1 MQLNHYWLKE
11 GISLFRF
18 YRLRLIL
25 SLISIMVGIG
35 AVCALCSINHIVALN
50 SEKVLTQFGQVP
62 FIATVVPRSNI
73 EKKKISQVL
82 SANKM
87 HSFCQNHDHK
97 ISMIPYQ
104 IAHQG
109 NKHIIIG
116 TLSGFDQQLGWP
128 LASGRRLHRLDE
140 QSKVAVVGQGV
151 QAKLKSLI
159 NISGSYVEVVGILG
173 NIEPSPL
180 LDFDPNDAIFIGM
193 EMLAR
198 LKPFPWVDSFI
209 VQSLSLP
216 LLSAEQHFTRLLNA
230 QLGNIEIFI
239 RDARLFQQALL
250 KQVNMTI
257 QMLKMIALTTLLLG
271 FLSIVNLLVIL
282 IDERKKEIGLR
293 LAVGATALDIGWLFL
308 REIML
313 LCSLGAILGIVFGH
327 LAAYIIVMKL
337 GLTYYF
343 GWLSWWIG
351 LPVSAAMGF
360 ISGILPI
367 YFAAKCP
374 PVKLLNA

>member
-1 MQLNHYWLKE
+1 MQLNYWLKE
-11 GISLFRF
+11 GVSLFRF

-25 SLISIMVGIG
+25 SLISITVGIG
-35 AVCALCSINHIVALN
+35 AVCALSSINHIVALN
-50 SEKVLTQFGQVP
+50 SEKVLSQFGQVP
-62 FIATVVPRSNI
+62 FIATVVPRTGI
-73 EKKKISQVL
+73 QKKKAAQSLGAKQ
-82 SANKM
+82 M
-87 HSFCQNHDHK
+87 FSFCNKHDNK
-97 ISMIPYQ
+97 ISIIPYQ
-104 IAHQG
+104 IASHE
-109 NKHIIIG
+109 KKKLIVG
-116 TLSGFDQQLGWP
+116 TLSGFDQHLGWP

-140 QSKVAVVGQGV
+140 QSKVAIVGQGV

-159 NISGSYVEVVGILG
+159 SISGNYVEVVGILG

-180 LDFDPNDAIFIGM
+180 LDFDPNYAIFIGI
-193 EMLAR
+193 ELLAR

-209 VQSLSLP
+209 VQTRQMP
-216 LLSAEQHFTRLLNA
+216 LLAAEQHFTRMLNA
-230 QLGNIEIFI
+230 ELGNIEIFI
-239 RDARLFQQALL
+239 RDAKVFQLALL

-271 FLSIVNLLVIL
+271 ALSIVNLLVIL
-282 IDERKKEIGLR
+282 VDERKKEIGLR
-293 LAVGATALDIGWLFL
+293 LAMGATAFDIGWLFL
-308 REIML
+308 REITL
-313 LCSLGAILGIVFGH
+313 LCSLGAALGIVFGH

-351 LPVSAAMGF
+351 LPVSVAMGF

-367 YFAAKCP
+367 YFAAKCH

>member
-1 MQLNHYWLKE
+1 MQLSYWLKE
-11 GISLFRF
+11 GLSLFRF

-25 SLISIMVGIG
+25 SIVSIIVGIG
-35 AVCALCSINHIVALN
+35 AVCALSSINHIVALN
-50 SEKVLTQFGQVP
+50 SEKMLAQFGQVP
-62 FIATVVPRSNI
+62 FIATVVPRTAAD
-73 EKKKISQVL
+73 KKKAEQALNAAQMFSLCQKHD
-82 SANKM
+82 NKI
-87 HSFCQNHDHK
+87 N
-97 ISMIPYQ
+97 IIPYQ
-104 IAHQG
+104 VVHHDKR
-109 NKHIIIG
+109 NMVVG
-116 TLSGFDQQLGWP
+116 TLNGFDESLNWP
-128 LASGRRLHRLDE
+128 LASGRRLHRLDL
-140 QSKVAVVGQGV
+140 QSKVAVVGQRV

-180 LDFDPNDAIFIGM
+180 LDFDPNDAIFIGI

-209 VQSLSLP
+209 VQSLSMP
-216 LLSAEQHFTRLLNA
+216 LLSAEQHFTKLLKSH
-230 QLGNIEIFI
+230 LGNIEIFI
-239 RDARLFQQALL
+239 RDAKVFQQALL

-293 LAVGATALDIGWLFL
+293 LAMGATAFDIGWLFL

-313 LCSLGAILGIVFGH
+313 LCCLGSVLGIVFGH

-343 GWLSWWIG
+343 GWLSWSIG

-367 YFAAKCP
+367 YFAANCH

>member
-1 MQLNHYWLKE
+1 MQVSYWLKE
-11 GISLFRF
+11 GLSLFRF
-18 YRLRLIL
+18 YRLRFIL
-25 SLISIMVGIG
+25 SIVSIIVGIG
-35 AVCALCSINHIVALN
+35 AVCALSSINHIVALN
-50 SEKVLTQFGQVP
+50 SEKMLAQFGQVP
-62 FIATVVPRSNI
+62 FIATVVPRTAAD
-73 EKKKISQVL
+73 KKKAEQALNAAQML
-82 SANKM
+82 SLCQKHDNKI
-87 HSFCQNHDHK
+87 N
-97 ISMIPYQ
+97 IIPYQ
-104 IAHQG
+104 VVHHDKR
-109 NKHIIIG
+109 NMVVG
-116 TLSGFDQQLGWP
+116 TLNGFDESLNWP
-128 LASGRRLHRLDE
+128 LASGRRLHRLDL
-140 QSKVAVVGQGV
+140 QSKVAVVGQRV

-180 LDFDPNDAIFIGM
+180 LDFDPNDAIFIGI

-209 VQSLSLP
+209 VQSLSMP
-216 LLSAEQHFTRLLNA
+216 LLSAEQHFTKLLKA
-230 QLGNIEIFI
+230 HLGNIEIFI
-239 RDARLFQQALL
+239 RDAKVFQLALL

-257 QMLKMIALTTLLLG
+257 QMLKMIALTTLMLG

-293 LAVGATALDIGWLFL
+293 LAMGATALDIGWLFL

-313 LCSLGAILGIVFGH
+313 LCCLGAVLGIVFGH

-343 GWLSWWIG
+343 GWLSWSIG

-367 YFAAKCP
+367 YFAANCH